1 MTDLM
6 TAVFS
11 EETVSTVVVVAV
23 FAVVAVVAAAAAA
36 AAAVGVVVEVVAV
49 QGVAFA
55 ESAVRVESVKELGL
69 GSSCL
74 SGN

>member
-23 FAVVAVVAAAAAA
+23 FAVVAVVAAAAA